1 MLGQGVLAWSNGMEH
16 RLFEIIALG
25 RGGHHRSFEA
35 GAGVDE
41 EAHLIKISKSE
52 KIGKFGNTAAAAL
65 PFK

>member
-1 MLGQGVLAWSNGMEH
+1 MLGQSILAWPHGMER
-16 RLFEIIALG
+16 RLLEIIALG

-35 GAGVDE
+35 GV

-52 KIGKFGNTAAAAL
+52 KIGKFGNTTAGAL